1 MPTSEIASER
11 GDNEV
16 LQQVTDNVDD
26 LEVQDDLYGQQEDR
40 VLNAIDKGDSDAEE
54 DFEADSEEESDKEN
68 EMEDAQDGEDEHEED
83 VVLSNSVSC
92 SDHEVSSDRFE
103 GEFVEIDSERPKVV
117 VGSRFP
123 SVDHF
128 RDALKQHCVT
138 NEFEVK
144 YLKNER
150 CRVTATCRVGK
161 CNWRIHASVLQDGI
175 TFEVKT
181 LNEVHTCTSVN
192 KVGNE
197 MATSKWLATKMVPI
211 LHKTPELGASKLKV
225 QIKNKYNITL
235 PYTRVQKA
243 RTKAIELIH
252 GKPAESYRLIPE
264 LREEILKANPNN
276 KDKGLQSNVHLV
288 FPGVEHRN
296 CVRHLY
302 SNFKKKYPG
311 EFFER
316 LVWNCASSYNAASFE
331 WNMREIRM
339 ASSPTASYLDA
350 INDQMQNHGENA
362 SSKNFGTR
370 WRGKLVPKAFKY
382 VQSLVKDIGEYIVR
396 RNDDYRAQEYG
407 HHRSSCKNPIGIS
420 QRGEVGGRDRGRGRG
435 RGRSTR
441 FIHRDDDQVSGVA
454 CNTQSHSVGVQR
466 SNMGGTPEMGQGQG
480 FWNGINIS
488 TGGGGVSKRGKTL
501 GVKPSGRAISKAPK
515 ERVKCPARRGGGA
528 IQNIGTQSSNI

>member
-1 MPTSEIASER
+1 MDEDTLYKVTFVYDGYWKSVKSAHGHRYVQGRQFTEILDSDKIALIDLWDDIGPWSKSSNPQHVSFTYMVPNSMPKQYIEINIDSRLLQIFKENNRTKRFTLYVVQKEDAALSISHMPTSEIASER

-83 VVLSNSVSC
+83 VVLPNSVSC

-144 YLKNER
+144 
-150 CRVTATCRVGK
+150 
-161 CNWRIHASVLQDGI
+161 
-175 TFEVKT
+175 
-181 LNEVHTCTSVN
+181 
-192 KVGNE
+192 
-197 MATSKWLATKMVPI
+197 
-211 LHKTPELGASKLKV
+211 
-225 QIKNKYNITL
+225 
-235 PYTRVQKA
+235 VQKA

-264 LREEILKANPNN
+264 LREEILKANLNTLITRIRGLDICDFVHEYYSLERFRLFYAIPIGALASRDQWEKVELPFTVGPPKTVRPRGRPRKNRIRDPN
-276 KDKGLQSNVHLV
+276 
-288 FPGVEHRN
+288 E
-296 CVRHLY
+296 
-302 SNFKKKYPG
+302 KKK
-311 EFFER
+311 
-316 LVWNCASSYNAASFE
+316 
-331 WNMREIRM
+331 
-339 ASSPTASYLDA
+339 
-350 INDQMQNHGENA
+350 
-362 SSKNFGTR
+362 
-370 WRGKLVPKAFKY
+370 
-382 VQSLVKDIGEYIVR
+382 R
-396 RNDDYRAQEYG
+396 RHMCTLCKEYG

-420 QRGEVGGRDRGRGRG
+420 QRGEVGGRDRRRGRG
-435 RGRSTR
+435 RGRSMR
-441 FIHRDDDQVSGVA
+441 FIHRDDGQVSGVA

-480 FWNGINIS
+480 FRNGINIS
-488 TGGGGVSKRGKTL
+488 TRGGGVRRGKTL

-515 ERVKCPARRGGGA
+515 ERVKCPAKRGGGA